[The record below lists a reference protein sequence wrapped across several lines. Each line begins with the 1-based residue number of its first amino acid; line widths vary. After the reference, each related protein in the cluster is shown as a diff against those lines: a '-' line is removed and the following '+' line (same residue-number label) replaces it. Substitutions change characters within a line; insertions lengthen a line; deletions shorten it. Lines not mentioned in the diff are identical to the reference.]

1 MIDYKTIQKATVNG
15 KVLSLYLVTDEGE
28 TEIEE
33 KRLSTPRAASALYRS
48 VTEMYSFYRCDTVR
62 DVVATQFSFDIKG
75 ALVSIFNEHTN
86 LGKKYVFDIRRTYR
100 EAHDHA
106 RRVLFALENAVD
118 SEDNESGDEEDE
130 AEIPSTSPESC
141 NQCTTE
147 TKCDNCKAKHCSTLS
162 ETVEK
167 IQDSFTCQCCADSAI
182 NTVFI
187 PCGHLVCCS
196 DCSKKVENCPLCRS
210 DISQVQSVFL
220 PEIPVPIV
228 PASRTTLT
236 V

>member
-86 LGKKYVFDIRRTYR
+86 LGK
-100 EAHDHA
+100 
-106 RRVLFALENAVD
+106 
-118 SEDNESGDEEDE
+118 
-130 AEIPSTSPESC
+130 
-141 NQCTTE
+141 Q
-147 TKCDNCKAKHCSTLS
+147 
-162 ETVEK
+162 
-167 IQDSFTCQCCADSAI
+167 
-182 NTVFI
+182 
-187 PCGHLVCCS
+187 
-196 DCSKKVENCPLCRS
+196 
-210 DISQVQSVFL
+210 
-220 PEIPVPIV
+220 
-228 PASRTTLT
+228 
-236 V
+236 